1 MDFEEYRRYECCFT
15 GHRPGKMNL
24 SELEVR
30 KRLENAIL
38 QAIQDGYTSF
48 ISGMAAG
55 VDVIAAE
62 IILRLRTENPK
73 LKLVCAMPYRGFGR
87 HWKDGWSERMQNV
100 LAQADEVEYVCDTR
114 SRSSYQRRNEFMVDH
129 SSRVIALYNGT
140 KGGTKNTIDYAHKK
154 GVPCIIIDAK

>member
-1 MDFEEYRRYECCFT
+1 MEATRTNCCCFT
-15 GHRPGKMNL
+15 GHRPEKMNL

-30 KRLENAIL
+30 KRLGNAIL
-38 QAIQDGYTSF
+38 QAMQDGYTSF
-48 ISGMAAG
+48 ISGMAPG

-62 IILRLRTENPK
+62 IILRLRIENPK
-73 LKLVCAMPYRGFGR
+73 LRLVCAMPYKGFGR
-87 HWKDGWSERMQNV
+87 RWKGGWSERMQNV
-100 LAQADEVEYVCDTR
+100 LAQADEVEYVCDTS

>member
-1 MDFEEYRRYECCFT
+1 MFMTGKVCCFT
-15 GHRPGKMNL
+15 GHRPSKLKLPESEVCKLLECAIEQAL
-24 SELEVR
+24 S
-30 KRLENAIL
+30 
-38 QAIQDGYTSF
+38 DGFTTF
-48 ISGMAAG
+48 CTGMAPG
-55 VDVIAAE
+55 TDVIAAE
-62 IILRLRTENPK
+62 IILRLRIENPK
-73 LKLVCAMPYRGFGR
+73 LRLVCAMPCRGFGR

-100 LAQADEVEYVCDTR
+100 LAQADEVEYICYTS